1 MRPIPRAA
9 RSLLCI
15 AARPG
20 RSDPRAGE
28 TVDITGHGAVILD
41 VRQESVQVSA
51 NYGLVRNDQREFD
64 SNVHVE
70 ARPKVRPSARAMEWR
85 ITHTACSPPEN
96 IAASTRSLI
105 ILELMLSGVTRHP
118 SKNSWRCPGS
128 PSSRSWDLS
137 TR

>member
-1 MRPIPRAA
+1 MRPIPSAA

-51 NYGLVRNDQREFD
+51 NYGLVRNDQRESD

-70 ARPKVRPSARAMEWR
+70 ARPKVRPSAARAMEWG

-105 ILELMLSGVTRHP
+105 IPGLMLSGVTRRP
-118 SKNSWRCPGS
+118 SKNSWRCP
-128 PSSRSWDLS
+128 
-137 TR
+137 